1 MITRVFWGTIY
12 ALAIF
17 WICNA
22 ETWSPLIL
30 IFPFI
35 GICLEFIRMKK
46 LKTLEKLTGI
56 SYVILAGC
64 SIWSISEL
72 SNNNNNNT
80 SIIFIIFVLIWIS
93 DSMAYIGGRFLGK
106 TPLAIKLSPK
116 KTWEGAII
124 GFLFTFFIGLFG
136 LVEIDLFSEF
146 KSIKSWQR
154 ISWALPLTIGIVAPI
169 GDLIGSKFKRSAE
182 VKDSGIFL
190 PGHGGF
196 LDRFDSFLFSVI
208 VVAVF
213 QSYILIP

>member
-1 MITRVFWGTIY
+1 MTKRIFWGTIY

-30 IFPFI
+30 ICPLI
-35 GICLEFIRMKK
+35 SICLEFIRMKK

-56 SYVILAGC
+56 SYVILSGC

-72 SNNNNNNT
+72 SSNNNT
-80 SIIFIIFVLIWIS
+80 SIIFIIFILIWIS
-93 DSMAYIGGRFLGK
+93 DSMAYLGGKFLGK
-106 TPLAIKLSPK
+106 TPLAIELSPK

-124 GFLFTFFIGLFG
+124 GFLFTFFIGLLG
-136 LVEIDLFSEF
+136 LVEIDPFSEF
-146 KSIKSWQR
+146 QSIKSWQR

-169 GDLIGSKFKRSAE
+169 GDLIGSKFKRLAK

-208 VVAVF
+208 VVAIF

>member
-72 SNNNNNNT
+72 SNNNNNT

-93 DSMAYIGGRFLGK
+93 DSMAYIGGRFLGRI
-106 TPLAIKLSPK
+106 PLAIKLSPK

>member
-1 MITRVFWGTIY
+1 MMIRIFWGAVY

-46 LKTLEKLTGI
+46 LKTIEKLTGI

-64 SIWSISEL
+64 SVWSISE
-72 SNNNNNNT
+72 SSNNNNT

-93 DSMAYIGGRFLGK
+93 DSMAYMGGRFLGK

-124 GFLFTFFIGLFG
+124 GFLFTFFLGLLG
-136 LVEIDLFSEF
+136 LVEIDPFSEF

-154 ISWALPLTIGIVAPI
+154 ISWALPLTIGILAPI
-169 GDLIGSKFKRSAE
+169 GDLIGSKFKRSAK

-208 VVAVF
+208 VIAVF

>member
-1 MITRVFWGTIY
+1 MTKRIFWGTIY

-30 IFPFI
+30 IFPLI
-35 GICLEFIRMKK
+35 SICLEFIRMKK

-56 SYVILAGC
+56 SYVILSGC

-72 SNNNNNNT
+72 SSNNNT
-80 SIIFIIFVLIWIS
+80 SIIFIIFILIWIS
-93 DSMAYIGGRFLGK
+93 DSMAYLGGKFLGK
-106 TPLAIKLSPK
+106 TPLAIELSPK

-124 GFLFTFFIGLFG
+124 GFLFTFFIGLLG
-136 LVEIDLFSEF
+136 LVEIDPFSEF
-146 KSIKSWQR
+146 QSIKSWQR

-169 GDLIGSKFKRSAE
+169 GDLIGSKFKRSAK

-208 VVAVF
+208 VVAIF

>member
-1 MITRVFWGTIY
+1 MITRVFWGAIY

-30 IFPFI
+30 IFPFV
-35 GICLEFIRMKK
+35 GICLEFIGMKK
-46 LKTLEKLTGI
+46 LKTVEKLTGI

-64 SIWSISEL
+64 SVWSISE
-72 SNNNNNNT
+72 SSNNNNT
-80 SIIFIIFVLIWIS
+80 SIIFIIFILIWIS
-93 DSMAYIGGRFLGK
+93 DSMAYMGGRFLGR
-106 TPLAIKLSPK
+106 TPLAKKLSPK
-116 KTWEGAII
+116 KTWEGVII
-124 GFLFTFFIGLFG
+124 GFLFTFFLGLLG
-136 LVEIDLFSEF
+136 LNEIDPFSEF

-169 GDLIGSKFKRSAE
+169 GDLIGSKFKRSAK

-213 QSYILIP
+213 QSYILTP

>member
-1 MITRVFWGTIY
+1 MMIRVFWGAVY

-35 GICLEFIRMKK
+35 GICMEFIRMKK
-46 LKTLEKLTGI
+46 LKTIEKLTGI

-64 SIWSISEL
+64 SVWSISE
-72 SNNNNNNT
+72 SSNNNNT

-93 DSMAYIGGRFLGK
+93 DSMAYMGGRFLGK

-124 GFLFTFFIGLFG
+124 GFLFTFFLGLLG
-136 LVEIDLFSEF
+136 LVEIDPFSEF
-146 KSIKSWQR
+146 RSIKSWQR
-154 ISWALPLTIGIVAPI
+154 ISWALPLTIGILAPI
-169 GDLIGSKFKRSAE
+169 GDLIGSKFKRSAK
-182 VKDSGIFL
+182 VKDSGVFL

-208 VVAVF
+208 VIAVF

>member
-1 MITRVFWGTIY
+1 MMIRIFWGAVY

-46 LKTLEKLTGI
+46 LKTIEKLTGI

-64 SIWSISEL
+64 SVWSISE
-72 SNNNNNNT
+72 SSNNNNT

-93 DSMAYIGGRFLGK
+93 DSMAYMGGRFLGK

-124 GFLFTFFIGLFG
+124 GFLFTFFLGLLG
-136 LVEIDLFSEF
+136 LVEIDPFSEF
-146 KSIKSWQR
+146 RSIKSWQR
-154 ISWALPLTIGIVAPI
+154 ISWALPLTIGILAPI
-169 GDLIGSKFKRSAE
+169 GDLIGSKFKRSAK

-208 VVAVF
+208 VIAVF

>member
-72 SNNNNNNT
+72 SNNNNT

>member
-1 MITRVFWGTIY
+1 MMIRVFWGAVY

-30 IFPFI
+30 ILPFI
-35 GICLEFIRMKK
+35 GICMEFIRMKK
-46 LKTLEKLTGI
+46 LKTIEKLTGI

-64 SIWSISEL
+64 SVWSISE
-72 SNNNNNNT
+72 SSNNNNT

-93 DSMAYIGGRFLGK
+93 DSMAYMGGRFLGK

-124 GFLFTFFIGLFG
+124 GFLFTFFLGLLG
-136 LVEIDLFSEF
+136 LVEIDPFSEF
-146 KSIKSWQR
+146 RSIKSWQR
-154 ISWALPLTIGIVAPI
+154 ISWALPLTIGILAPI
-169 GDLIGSKFKRSAE
+169 GDLIGSKFKRSAK
-182 VKDSGIFL
+182 VKDSGVFL

-208 VVAVF
+208 VIAVF

>member
-1 MITRVFWGTIY
+1 MMIRVFWGAVY

-30 IFPFI
+30 ILPFI

-46 LKTLEKLTGI
+46 LKTIEKLTGI

-64 SIWSISEL
+64 SVWSISE
-72 SNNNNNNT
+72 SSNNNNT

-93 DSMAYIGGRFLGK
+93 DSMAYMGGRFLGK

-124 GFLFTFFIGLFG
+124 GFLFTFFLGLLG
-136 LVEIDLFSEF
+136 LVEIDPFSEF

-154 ISWALPLTIGIVAPI
+154 ISWALPLTIGILAPI
-169 GDLIGSKFKRSAE
+169 GDLIGSKFKRSAK

-208 VVAVF
+208 VIAVF

>member
-1 MITRVFWGTIY
+1 MMIRVFWGAVY

-46 LKTLEKLTGI
+46 LKTIEKLTGI

-64 SIWSISEL
+64 SVWSISE
-72 SNNNNNNT
+72 SSNNNNT

-93 DSMAYIGGRFLGK
+93 DSMAYMGGRFLGK

-124 GFLFTFFIGLFG
+124 GFLFTFFLGLLG
-136 LVEIDLFSEF
+136 LVEIDPFSEF

-154 ISWALPLTIGIVAPI
+154 ISWALPLTIGILAPI
-169 GDLIGSKFKRSAE
+169 GDLIGSKFKRSAK
-182 VKDSGIFL
+182 VKDSGVFL

-208 VVAVF
+208 VIAVF

>member
-1 MITRVFWGTIY
+1 
-12 ALAIF
+12 
-17 WICNA
+17 
-22 ETWSPLIL
+22 
-30 IFPFI
+30 
-35 GICLEFIRMKK
+35 MKK

-56 SYVILAGC
+56 SYVILSGC

-72 SNNNNNNT
+72 SSNNNT
-80 SIIFIIFVLIWIS
+80 SIIFIIFILIWIS
-93 DSMAYIGGRFLGK
+93 DSMAYLGGKFLGK
-106 TPLAIKLSPK
+106 TPLAIELSPK

-124 GFLFTFFIGLFG
+124 GFLFTFFIGLLG
-136 LVEIDLFSEF
+136 LVEIDPFSEF
-146 KSIKSWQR
+146 QSIKSWQR

-169 GDLIGSKFKRSAE
+169 GDLIGSKFKRLAK

-208 VVAVF
+208 VVAIF

>member
-1 MITRVFWGTIY
+1 MTKRIFWGTIY

-30 IFPFI
+30 IFPLI
-35 GICLEFIRMKK
+35 SICLEFIRMKK

-56 SYVILAGC
+56 SYVILSGC

-72 SNNNNNNT
+72 SSNNNT
-80 SIIFIIFVLIWIS
+80 SIIFIIFILIWIS
-93 DSMAYIGGRFLGK
+93 DSMAYLGGKFLGK
-106 TPLAIKLSPK
+106 TPLAIELSPK

-124 GFLFTFFIGLFG
+124 GFLFTFFIGLLG
-136 LVEIDLFSEF
+136 LVEIDPFSEF
-146 KSIKSWQR
+146 QSIKSWQR

-169 GDLIGSKFKRSAE
+169 GDLIGSKFKRLAK

-208 VVAVF
+208 VVAIF

>member
-1 MITRVFWGTIY
+1 MTKRIFWGTIY

-30 IFPFI
+30 IFPLI
-35 GICLEFIRMKK
+35 SICLEFIRMKK

-56 SYVILAGC
+56 SYVILSGC

-72 SNNNNNNT
+72 SSNNNT
-80 SIIFIIFVLIWIS
+80 SIIFIIFILIWIS
-93 DSMAYIGGRFLGK
+93 DSMAYLGGKFLGK
-106 TPLAIKLSPK
+106 TPLAIELSPK

-136 LVEIDLFSEF
+136 LVEIDPFSEF
-146 KSIKSWQR
+146 QSIKSWQR

-169 GDLIGSKFKRSAE
+169 GDLIGSKFKRSAK

-208 VVAVF
+208 VVAIF

>member
-1 MITRVFWGTIY
+1 MMIRVFWGAVY

-46 LKTLEKLTGI
+46 LKTIEKLTGI

-64 SIWSISEL
+64 SVWSISE
-72 SNNNNNNT
+72 SSNNNNT

-93 DSMAYIGGRFLGK
+93 DSMAYMGGRFLGK

-124 GFLFTFFIGLFG
+124 GFLFTFFLGLLG
-136 LVEIDLFSEF
+136 LIEIDPFSEF

-154 ISWALPLTIGIVAPI
+154 ISWALPLTIGILAPI
-169 GDLIGSKFKRSAE
+169 GDLIGSKFKRSAK

-208 VVAVF
+208 VIAVF

>member
-1 MITRVFWGTIY
+1 MTKRIFWGTIY

-30 IFPFI
+30 IFPLI
-35 GICLEFIRMKK
+35 SICLEFIRMKK

-56 SYVILAGC
+56 SYVILSGC

-72 SNNNNNNT
+72 SSNNNT
-80 SIIFIIFVLIWIS
+80 SIIFIIFILIWIS
-93 DSMAYIGGRFLGK
+93 DSMAYIGGKFLGK
-106 TPLAIKLSPK
+106 TPLAIELSPK

-124 GFLFTFFIGLFG
+124 GFLFTFFIGLVG
-136 LVEIDLFSEF
+136 LVEIDPFSEF
-146 KSIKSWQR
+146 QSIKSWQR

-169 GDLIGSKFKRSAE
+169 GDLIGSKFKRSAK

-208 VVAVF
+208 VVAIF

>member
-1 MITRVFWGTIY
+1 MITRVFWGAIY

-30 IFPFI
+30 ILPFI
-35 GICLEFIRMKK
+35 GICLEFIGMKK
-46 LKTLEKLTGI
+46 LKTVEKLTGI
-56 SYVILAGC
+56 SYVIFAGC
-64 SIWSISEL
+64 SVWSISE
-72 SNNNNNNT
+72 SSNNNNT

-93 DSMAYIGGRFLGK
+93 DSMAYMGGRFLGR
-106 TPLAIKLSPK
+106 TPLAKKLSPK
-116 KTWEGAII
+116 KTWEGIII
-124 GFLFTFFIGLFG
+124 GFLFTFFLGLLG
-136 LVEIDLFSEF
+136 LNEIDPFSEF

-169 GDLIGSKFKRSAE
+169 GDLIGSKFKRSAK

-213 QSYILIP
+213 QSYILTP

>member
-1 MITRVFWGTIY
+1 MMIRVFWGAVY

-35 GICLEFIRMKK
+35 GMCLEFIRMKK
-46 LKTLEKLTGI
+46 LKTIEKLTGI

-64 SIWSISEL
+64 SVWSISE
-72 SNNNNNNT
+72 SSNNNNT

-93 DSMAYIGGRFLGK
+93 DSMAYMGGRFLGK

-124 GFLFTFFIGLFG
+124 GFLFTFFLGLLG
-136 LVEIDLFSEF
+136 LVEIDPFSEF

-154 ISWALPLTIGIVAPI
+154 ISWALPLTIGILAPI
-169 GDLIGSKFKRSAE
+169 GDLIGSKFKRSAK

-208 VVAVF
+208 VIAVF

>member
-1 MITRVFWGTIY
+1 MMIRVFWGAVY

-46 LKTLEKLTGI
+46 LKTIEKLTGI

-64 SIWSISEL
+64 SVWSISE
-72 SNNNNNNT
+72 SSNNNNT

-93 DSMAYIGGRFLGK
+93 DSMAYMGGRFLGK

-124 GFLFTFFIGLFG
+124 GFLFTFFLGLLG
-136 LVEIDLFSEF
+136 LVEIDPFSEF
-146 KSIKSWQR
+146 RSIKSWQR
-154 ISWALPLTIGIVAPI
+154 ISWALPLTIGILAPI
-169 GDLIGSKFKRSAE
+169 GDLIGSKFKRSAK
-182 VKDSGIFL
+182 VKDSGVFL

-208 VVAVF
+208 VIAVF

>member
-1 MITRVFWGTIY
+1 MTKRIFWGTIY

-30 IFPFI
+30 IFPLI
-35 GICLEFIRMKK
+35 SICLEFIRMKK

-56 SYVILAGC
+56 SYVILSGC

-72 SNNNNNNT
+72 SSNNNT
-80 SIIFIIFVLIWIS
+80 SIIFIIFILIWIS
-93 DSMAYIGGRFLGK
+93 DSMAYIGGKFLGK
-106 TPLAIKLSPK
+106 TPLAIELSPK

-136 LVEIDLFSEF
+136 LVEIDPFSEF
-146 KSIKSWQR
+146 QSIKSWQR

-169 GDLIGSKFKRSAE
+169 GDLIGSKFKRLAK

-208 VVAVF
+208 VVAIF

>member
-1 MITRVFWGTIY
+1 MMIRVFWGAVY

-46 LKTLEKLTGI
+46 LKTIEKLTGI

-64 SIWSISEL
+64 SVWSISE
-72 SNNNNNNT
+72 SSNNNNT

-93 DSMAYIGGRFLGK
+93 DSMAYMGGRFLGK

-124 GFLFTFFIGLFG
+124 GFLFTFFLGLLG
-136 LVEIDLFSEF
+136 LVEIDPFSEF

-154 ISWALPLTIGIVAPI
+154 ISWALPLTIGILAPI
-169 GDLIGSKFKRSAE
+169 GDLIGSKFKRSAK

-208 VVAVF
+208 VIAVF

>member
-1 MITRVFWGTIY
+1 MMIRVFWGAVY

-30 IFPFI
+30 ILPFI

-46 LKTLEKLTGI
+46 LKTIEKLTGI

-64 SIWSISEL
+64 SVWSISE
-72 SNNNNNNT
+72 SSNNNNT

-93 DSMAYIGGRFLGK
+93 DSMAYMGGRFLGK

-124 GFLFTFFIGLFG
+124 GFLFTFFLGLLG
-136 LVEIDLFSEF
+136 LVEIDPFSEF
-146 KSIKSWQR
+146 RSIKSWQR
-154 ISWALPLTIGIVAPI
+154 ISWALPLTIGILAPI
-169 GDLIGSKFKRSAE
+169 GDLIGSKFKRSAK

-208 VVAVF
+208 VIAVF

>member
-1 MITRVFWGTIY
+1 MMIRVFWGAVY

-30 IFPFI
+30 ILPFI

-46 LKTLEKLTGI
+46 LKTIEKLTGI

-64 SIWSISEL
+64 SVWSISE
-72 SNNNNNNT
+72 SSNNNNT

-93 DSMAYIGGRFLGK
+93 DSMAYMGGRFLGK

-124 GFLFTFFIGLFG
+124 GFLFTFFLGLLG
-136 LVEIDLFSEF
+136 LVEIDPFSEF
-146 KSIKSWQR
+146 RSIKSWQR
-154 ISWALPLTIGIVAPI
+154 ISWALPLTIGILAPI
-169 GDLIGSKFKRSAE
+169 GDLIGSKFKRSAK
-182 VKDSGIFL
+182 VKDSGVFL

-208 VVAVF
+208 VIAVF

>member
-1 MITRVFWGTIY
+1 MTKRIFWGTIY

-30 IFPFI
+30 IFPLI
-35 GICLEFIRMKK
+35 SICLEFIRMKK

-56 SYVILAGC
+56 SYVILSGC

-72 SNNNNNNT
+72 SSNNNT
-80 SIIFIIFVLIWIS
+80 SIIFIIFILIWIS
-93 DSMAYIGGRFLGK
+93 DSMAYIGGKFLGK
-106 TPLAIKLSPK
+106 TPLAIELSPK

-136 LVEIDLFSEF
+136 LVEIDPFSEF
-146 KSIKSWQR
+146 QSIKSWQR

-169 GDLIGSKFKRSAE
+169 GDLIGSKFKRSAK

-208 VVAVF
+208 VVAIF

>member
-1 MITRVFWGTIY
+1 MMIRVFWGAVY

-46 LKTLEKLTGI
+46 LKTIEKLTGI

-64 SIWSISEL
+64 SVWSISE
-72 SNNNNNNT
+72 SSNNNNT

-93 DSMAYIGGRFLGK
+93 DSMAYMGGRFLGK

-124 GFLFTFFIGLFG
+124 GFLFTFFLGLVG
-136 LVEIDLFSEF
+136 LVEIDPFSEF

-154 ISWALPLTIGIVAPI
+154 ISWALPLTIGILAPI
-169 GDLIGSKFKRSAE
+169 GDLIGSKFKRSAK

-208 VVAVF
+208 VIAVF

>member
-1 MITRVFWGTIY
+1 MIRVFWGAVY

-46 LKTLEKLTGI
+46 LKTIEKLTGI

-64 SIWSISEL
+64 SVWSISE
-72 SNNNNNNT
+72 SSNNNNT

-93 DSMAYIGGRFLGK
+93 DSMAYMGGRFLGK

-124 GFLFTFFIGLFG
+124 GFLFTFFLGLLG
-136 LVEIDLFSEF
+136 LVEIDPFSEF

-154 ISWALPLTIGIVAPI
+154 ISWALPLTIGILAPI
-169 GDLIGSKFKRSAE
+169 GDLIGSKFKRSAK

-208 VVAVF
+208 VIAVF

>member
-1 MITRVFWGTIY
+1 MIRVFWGVVY

-46 LKTLEKLTGI
+46 LKTIEKLTGI

-64 SIWSISEL
+64 SVWSISE
-72 SNNNNNNT
+72 SSNNNNT

-93 DSMAYIGGRFLGK
+93 DSMAYMGGRFLGK

-124 GFLFTFFIGLFG
+124 GFLFTFFLGLLG
-136 LVEIDLFSEF
+136 LVEIDPFSEF

-154 ISWALPLTIGIVAPI
+154 ISWALPLTIGILAPI
-169 GDLIGSKFKRSAE
+169 GDLIGSKFKRSAK

-208 VVAVF
+208 VIAVF